1 MKDHVERLA
10 RARVQMMKERP
21 LVEARVQELLDE
33 EADAEVPAPAPA
45 PSRLSALVE
54 LLEDIAQESFNSDQQ
69 LFDVSFEVT
78 FSHNRISS
86 PVRGCPPIGKMV
98 CSGSAGP
105 GVVCPA
111 GAGCPDPIGGL
122 RHFSEEAGA

>member
-10 RARVQMMKERP
+10 RAKVQMMKERP
-21 LVEARVQELLDE
+21 LVEARIQELLDE

-45 PSRLSALVE
+45 PSRLSTLVE
-54 LLEDIAQESFNSDQQ
+54 LLENIAQDSFNSGQQ
-69 LFDVSFEVT
+69 VFDVSFEIT
-78 FSHNRISS
+78 FSHNRTSS
-86 PVRGCPPIGKMV
+86 PVKGCPPIGTRMV
-98 CSGSAGP
+98 GNEAGP
-105 GVVCPA
+105 GVVSPA